1 MSTKLNGS
9 KYSPAGSRVPTELL
23 PTAIRY
29 ERARAVVFEQLGQF
43 SHANECRRLTRVYE
57 QRVFEECGPGTQA

>member
-9 KYSPAGSRVPTELL
+9 KFSAPGSRCPTELL

-29 ERARAVVFEQLGQF
+29 ERARGRVFEQQGDYTCASQGADLVYIYERRVQL
-43 SHANECRRLTRVYE
+43 EC
-57 QRVFEECGPGTQA
+57 F

>member
-9 KYSPAGSRVPTELL
+9 KFSAPGSRCPTELL

-29 ERARAVVFEQLGQF
+29 ERARGLVFQQLGDYTRASQC
-43 SHANECRRLTRVYE
+43 ADLVGIYERRVELEC
-57 QRVFEECGPGTQA
+57 F

>member
-9 KYSPAGSRVPTELL
+9 KFSRPGDRCPTELL

-29 ERARAVVFEQLGQF
+29 ERARA
-43 SHANECRRLTRVYE
+43 
-57 QRVFEECGPGTQA
+57 RVFQELGDHTRASQCADLIDIYERRIELECF

>member
-9 KYSPAGSRVPTELL
+9 KFSRPGDRCPTELL

-29 ERARAVVFEQLGQF
+29 ERARA
-43 SHANECRRLTRVYE
+43 
-57 QRVFEECGPGTQA
+57 RVFKSWGDHIRARQCADLVDIYEGRKRLECF

>member
-9 KYSPAGSRVPTELL
+9 KFSAPGSRCPTELL

-29 ERARAVVFEQLGQF
+29 ERARA
-43 SHANECRRLTRVYE
+43 
-57 QRVFEECGPGTQA
+57 RVFQELGDHTRASQCADLVGIYEKRVELECF

>member
-9 KYSPAGSRVPTELL
+9 KFSAPGSRCPTELL

-29 ERARAVVFEQLGQF
+29 ERARGRVFEQQGDYTRDSQCADHVDIYERRVQL
-43 SHANECRRLTRVYE
+43 EC
-57 QRVFEECGPGTQA
+57 F

>member
-9 KYSPAGSRVPTELL
+9 KFSRPGDRCPTELL

-29 ERARAVVFEQLGQF
+29 ERARA
-43 SHANECRRLTRVYE
+43 
-57 QRVFEECGPGTQA
+57 RVFEELGDYTRASQCAELVGIYERRVELECF

>member
-9 KYSPAGSRVPTELL
+9 KFSRPGDRCPTELL

-29 ERARAVVFEQLGQF
+29 ERARA
-43 SHANECRRLTRVYE
+43 
-57 QRVFEECGPGTQA
+57 RVFQELGDHTRASQCADLVDIYERRVELECF